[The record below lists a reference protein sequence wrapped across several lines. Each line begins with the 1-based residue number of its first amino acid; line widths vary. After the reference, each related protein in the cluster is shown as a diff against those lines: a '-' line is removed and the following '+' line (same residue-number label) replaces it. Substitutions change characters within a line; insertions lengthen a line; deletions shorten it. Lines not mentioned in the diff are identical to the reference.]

1 MVEGGATPIL
11 PASELEA
18 MGFKLVLHAGAL
30 LRASALAMQEV
41 LAHIQEHRST
51 LGIEHR
57 LITFDERN
65 RVTDL
70 DGMLGWADQ
79 FAPDATVP
87 PPRRGGR

>member
-1 MVEGGATPIL
+1 
-11 PASELEA
+11 
-18 MGFKLVLHAGAL
+18 
-30 LRASALAMQEV
+30 MQEV
-41 LAHIQEHRST
+41 LAYIHTHRST

-79 FAPDATVP
+79 FATDAQPASVP
-87 PPRRGGR
+87 LATPPHREGGEGRPPLAHDGR